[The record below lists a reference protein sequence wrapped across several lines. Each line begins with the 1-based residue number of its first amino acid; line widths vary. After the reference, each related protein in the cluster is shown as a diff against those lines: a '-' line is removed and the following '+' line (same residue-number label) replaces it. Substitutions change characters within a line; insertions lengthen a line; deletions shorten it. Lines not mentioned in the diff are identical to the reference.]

1 MTELDRYKLDQK
13 RISIDAIIGN
23 SHTKNKQPLQG
34 GKLNGNTH
42 VVLKGGHFS
51 VILYSIGRMRVID
64 FGQGS
69 DGLETSSKWFLGNF
83 SRGAPGFELKNIDL
97 GPKNIKKL
105 HEKCH
110 YNAIRNR

>member
-1 MTELDRYKLDQK
+1 MTKILIKAL
-13 RISIDAIIGN
+13 AIAGSCYAN
-23 SHTKNKQPLQG
+23 LSDPSLR
-34 GKLNGNTH
+34 
-42 VVLKGGHFS
+42 GGHFS

-64 FGQGS
+64 SGQGS

-110 YNAIRNR
+110 FNAIQNR